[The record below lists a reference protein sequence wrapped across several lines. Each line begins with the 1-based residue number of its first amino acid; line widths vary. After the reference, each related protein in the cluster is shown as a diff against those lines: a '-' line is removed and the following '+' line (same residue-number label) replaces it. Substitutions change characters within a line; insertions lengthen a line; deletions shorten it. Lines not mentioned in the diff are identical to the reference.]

1 MVDTIIAKIQT
12 TVTSLNTVNDTMVP
26 NSNTTITSVKA
37 IEATVNTIVV
47 MITGRVNT
55 IVYIV
60 ARINTIVVRVRS
72 NTISEGY
79 NRVDN
84 RIANNAKKNRLDN
97 RKPVI

>member
-84 RIANNAKKNRLDN
+84 RKKNRLDN

>member
-84 RIANNAKKNRLDN
+84 RIANNAQL
-97 RKPVI
+97 IS

>member
-79 NRVDN
+79 NWVDN
-84 RIANNAKKNRLDN
+84 RIANNAKINRLDN

>member
-60 ARINTIVVRVRS
+60 ARINTIVVRGRS

-84 RIANNAKKNRLDN
+84 RIANNAKK
-97 RKPVI
+97 KIG

>member
-84 RIANNAKKNRLDN
+84 RIANNA
-97 RKPVI
+97 P